1 MYSLAVTNNGILA
14 NEEVSQLVHQAL
26 ANPEFDGQRILVLIP
41 DSTRTA
47 PIPQMFRL
55 LHRELNN
62 RVAALDYL
70 IALGTHNPMSEEQ
83 INRLVGVTPEE
94 RETTFKGVN
103 IFNHLW
109 NVPETFISCGV
120 ISAGEI
126 AEISNGMLHQEVEV
140 RVNKLVTEYDL
151 IIICGPVFPHEVVGF
166 SGGNKYFFPGISGQE
181 VINLSHWLGAL
192 ITCYEIIGTPGI
204 TPVRRL
210 INRAAS
216 MISTPKLC
224 LAMVVAP
231 KTNQLA
237 GIYID
242 KPELAWE
249 AAAKLSAKLHIK
261 YVDKPFKQVLSVMPQ
276 MYDDI
281 WTAAKGMYKL
291 EPVVADGGEVII
303 YAPHITE
310 FSYTHGEVLA
320 EIGYH
325 VRDYFV
331 KQWDKFQGYPAGVLA
346 HSTHL
351 KGMGTFDFIEG
362 EKPRIRVTLATGI
375 SPERCADH
383 NLNYRDPATI
393 KLTEWSH
400 REHEGILLVPKA
412 GEILYR
418 LKQ

>member
-1 MYSLAVTNNGILA
+1 MLTKKWSLSSDRCFAPEPEQRQLARQFFYSISSLP
-14 NEEVSQLVHQAL
+14 LVCPHGHVDPALL
-26 ANPEFDGQRILVLIP
+26 ANPAACFGSPTELLIIP
-41 DSTRTA
+41 DHYIFRMLYSRG
-47 PIPQMFRL
+47 IPL
-55 LHRELNN
+55 S
-62 RVAALDYL
+62 
-70 IALGTHNPMSEEQ
+70 ALGIPS
-83 INRLVGVTPEE
+83 RDG
-94 RETTFKGVN
+94 
-103 IFNHLW
+103 
-109 NVPETFISCGV
+109 
-120 ISAGEI
+120 
-126 AEISNGMLHQEVEV
+126 
-140 RVNKLVTEYDL
+140 
-151 IIICGPVFPHEVVGF
+151 
-166 SGGNKYFFPGISGQE
+166 
-181 VINLSHWLGAL
+181 WLGAL

-216 MISTPKLC
+216 MIPTRKLC

-237 GIYID
+237 GLYID
-242 KPELAWE
+242 KPELAWK

-261 YVDKPFKQVLSVMPQ
+261 YVDKPFKQVLSVMPE

-310 FSYTHGEVLA
+310 FSYTHGRVLA

-325 VRDYFV
+325 VRDYFL
-331 KQWDKFQGYPAGVLA
+331 KQWDKFQEYPAGVLA

-375 SPERCADH
+375 SPERCAAH
-383 NLNYRDPATI
+383 NLSYRDPATI
-393 KLTEWSH
+393 ELTEWSH

-418 LKQ
+418 LK